1 MDELALVMDAYAQIH
16 KIDKDKKEDIY
27 ADDF

>member
-1 MDELALVMDAYAQIH
+1 MDELTLVMDAYAQIH
-16 KIDKDKKEDIY
+16 KLDKDKKEDLY